1 MGRLPRL
8 AVCAAAA
15 ILSGCTN
22 DVLDASYATQAEAVA
37 AGAVQRGWIPAWVP
51 LEARD
56 LREVHSVDTN
66 ESALLFTL
74 PVGLNWRPP
83 TSCRDTD
90 AGEFSEPAFSRD
102 WMPELGAGY
111 NYYSCPSPTA
121 ATGSVPIIAAVAV
134 QQGGQQVLHW
144 RVFAR

>member
-1 MGRLPRL
+1 MDRFPPLK
-8 AVCAAAA
+8 VCAAAA
-15 ILSGCTN
+15 ILSGCTS
-22 DVLDASYATQAEAVA
+22 DVLDVSYATQAEAVA

-51 LEARD
+51 PEARH

-83 TSCRDTD
+83 ASCRDAD
-90 AGEFSEPAFSRD
+90 AGELSEPVFSRD
-102 WMPELGAGY
+102 WIPELGAGY
-111 NYYSCPSPTA
+111 SYYSCPTPSA
-121 ATGSVPIIAAVAV
+121 VTGSVPMITAVAV
-134 QQGGQQVLHW
+134 QQGGQHVLHW